1 MLSRNKGKKIITVLL
16 AVSCIVSGVI
26 LASSNPKEIS
36 RLQQIDQ
43 IDSLINVQLTNH
55 LVLPAQVRTSTVR
68 VDTLLNRKI
77 YRVRVPSRF
86 SKTMFHIDLNKELS
100 PYGIDS
106 PARIS
111 FPSRDMN
118 IYVYSFDTVLR
129 TIHLTTDTDLDID
142 TLSTEQN

>member
-1 MLSRNKGKKIITVLL
+1 MLSRNKGKKIVTILL

-26 LASSNPKEIS
+26 LASSNPMKIS

-43 IDSLINVQLTNH
+43 IDSLINTQLVNH
-55 LVLPAQVRTSTVR
+55 LVQPAQVSTSTFR
-68 VDTLLNRKI
+68 IDTLLKRKTYQI
-77 YRVRVPSRF
+77 RVPSRF

-129 TIHLTTDTDLDID
+129 TIHLTTDTDLD

>member
-16 AVSCIVSGVI
+16 GVSCVVSGMI
-26 LASSNPKEIS
+26 LASTNPAEITRLKE
-36 RLQQIDQ
+36 IDQ

-55 LVLPAQVRTSTVR
+55 LVMPAQVRTSTVQ
-68 VDTLLNRKI
+68 VDSLLNRKI

-86 SKTMFHIDLNKELS
+86 SKTMFHIDLNKELT
-100 PYGIDS
+100 PYRINT
-106 PARIS
+106 PARIR

-129 TIHLTTDTDLDID
+129 TIHLTTDTDLD
-142 TLSTEQN
+142 TVSTEQN